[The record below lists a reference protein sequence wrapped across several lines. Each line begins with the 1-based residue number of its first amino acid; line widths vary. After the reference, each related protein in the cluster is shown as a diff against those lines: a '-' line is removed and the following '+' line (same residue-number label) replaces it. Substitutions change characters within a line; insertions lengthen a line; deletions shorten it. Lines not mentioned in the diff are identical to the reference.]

1 MGFVVLHMEKAH
13 GSDSGTT
20 AHIER
25 FIIPK
30 NADPTRTHLNRR
42 LIEYPDGVKDRS
54 AAIQQRLEEVGLTRK
69 IGSNQVRAIRINVSG
84 THEDMKRIEEEGRL
98 DEWCADNLK
107 YFADTFGKENIVAA
121 HLHRDEETPHI
132 HVTLVPIVKGERKRR
147 KREEQTKKRYRKKPT
162 DTVRLCADDIM
173 TRLKLKSYQ
182 DTYAEAMAKYGLQRG
197 IDGSKAR
204 HKSTQQYYRDI
215 QKLADNLKAEVVD
228 LQQQKETAQ
237 EELRRAKKEI
247 QKPTDTVRLC
257 ADDIMTRL
265 KLKSYQDTYAEAM
278 AKYGLQRGIDGSKAR
293 HKSTQQY
300 YRDIQK
306 LADNLKAEVVD
317 LQQQKET
324 AQEELRRAKKEIQ
337 TEKLKGAATTAA
349 ANIAESVGSLFGSNK
364 VKTLERENTALHREV
379 ATHGEAIE
387 ALQTRIQ
394 TMQADH
400 SREIREMQQRHLLE
414 KNEMVTKHQTEVSK
428 LNALLIKAT
437 EWFPWFRAMLRIEKL
452 CLAVG
457 FTHEQTA
464 HLMTSKPLPYNGELY
479 SDEHRRKFRTNDV
492 TAKVGTNNGKLI
504 LAIDGLHIGE
514 WFKKQ
519 FERLQQNVDWK
530 PIQKKNKG
538 FKL

>member
-30 NADPTRTHLNRR
+30 NADPTRTHLNRK
-42 LIEYPDGVKDRS
+42 LVAYPDGIKDRS
-54 AAIQQRLEEVGLTRK
+54 AAIRRRLEEAGLTRK
-69 IGSNQVRAIRINVSG
+69 IGNNQVRAIRINVSG
-84 THEDMKRIEEEGRL
+84 THEDMERIEREGRL
-98 DEWCADNLK
+98 DEWCADNMK

-247 QKPTDTVRLC
+247 Q
-257 ADDIMTRL
+257 
-265 KLKSYQDTYAEAM
+265 
-278 AKYGLQRGIDGSKAR
+278 
-293 HKSTQQY
+293 
-300 YRDIQK
+300 
-306 LADNLKAEVVD
+306 
-317 LQQQKET
+317 
-324 AQEELRRAKKEIQ
+324 

-364 VKTLERENTALHREV
+364 VKTLERENTALQNRIIELEEEARQRERQQ
-379 ATHGEAIE
+379 AK
-387 ALQTRIQ
+387 Q
-394 TMQADH
+394 MQ
-400 SREIREMQQRHLLE
+400 EMKSTYEQQ
-414 KNEMVTKHQTEVSK
+414 
-428 LNALLIKAT
+428 
-437 EWFPWFRAMLRIEKL
+437 
-452 CLAVG
+452 
-457 FTHEQTA
+457 
-464 HLMTSKPLPYNGELY
+464 
-479 SDEHRRKFRTNDV
+479 
-492 TAKVGTNNGKLI
+492 NGKLSEFVNFVKCYFPYVEKLI
-504 LAIDGLHIGE
+504 PTINFLRDRLGFDDGIIRRLCTFKDVAIKGKLYSSEFNQSFETKRSICAIKENENGKFDFNIDGVPHVS
-514 WFKKQ
+514 WFRKKMSE
-519 FERLQQNVDWK
+519 FREAIRIPKPKQNRG
-530 PIQKKNKG
+530 I
-538 FKL
+538 KL

>member
-30 NADPTRTHLNRR
+30 NADPTRTHLNRK
-42 LIEYPDGVKDRS
+42 LVAYPDGIKDRS
-54 AAIQQRLEEVGLTRK
+54 AAIQKRLEEARLTRK
-69 IGSNQVRAIRINVSG
+69 IGNNQVRAIRINVSG

-182 DTYAEAMAKYGLQRG
+182 DTYAVAMAKYGLQRG

-215 QKLADNLKAEVVD
+215 QKLS
-228 LQQQKETAQ
+228 
-237 EELRRAKKEI
+237 
-247 QKPTDTVRLC
+247 
-257 ADDIMTRL
+257 DD
-265 KLKSYQDTYAEAM
+265 
-278 AKYGLQRGIDGSKAR
+278 
-293 HKSTQQY
+293 
-300 YRDIQK
+300 
-306 LADNLKAEVVD
+306 LKAEVVD

-364 VKTLERENTALHREV
+364 VKTLERENTALHRKV
-379 ATHGEAIE
+379 ATHEETIE
-387 ALQTRIQ
+387 ALQAEIQ
-394 TMQADH
+394 TIRADH
-400 SREIREMQQRHLLE
+400 SRQVLEMQQRHLLE
-414 KNEMVTKHQTEVSK
+414 KNETVTKHQTEVSR

-464 HLMTSKPLPYNGELY
+464 HLMTGKPLPYNGELY
-479 SDEHRRKFRTNDV
+479 SDEHRRKFKTNDV

-519 FERLQQNVDWK
+519 FERLQQNVGLK

>member
-54 AAIQQRLEEVGLTRK
+54 AAIQQRLEEAGLTRK
-69 IGSNQVRAIRINVSG
+69 IGINQVRAIRINVSG

-147 KREEQTKKRYRKKPT
+147 KREEQTKKRDRKKPT

-215 QKLADNLKAEVVD
+215 QKLSDDLKAEVVD
-228 LQQQKETAQ
+228 LQQQKETA
-237 EELRRAKKEI
+237 R
-247 QKPTDTVRLC
+247 
-257 ADDIMTRL
+257 
-265 KLKSYQDTYAEAM
+265 
-278 AKYGLQRGIDGSKAR
+278 
-293 HKSTQQY
+293 
-300 YRDIQK
+300 
-306 LADNLKAEVVD
+306 
-317 LQQQKET
+317 
-324 AQEELRRAKKEIQ
+324 EELRRAKKEIQ

-349 ANIAESVGSLFGSNK
+349 TNIAESVGSLFGSNK
-364 VKTLERENTALHREV
+364 VKTLERENTALHRKV
-379 ATHGEAIE
+379 ATHEETIE
-387 ALQTRIQ
+387 ALQAEIQ
-394 TMQADH
+394 TIRADH
-400 SREIREMQQRHLLE
+400 SRQVLEMQQRHLLE
-414 KNEMVTKHQTEVSK
+414 KNETVTKHQTEVSR

-452 CLAVG
+452 CFAVG

-464 HLMTSKPLPYNGELY
+464 HLMTGKPLPYNGELY
-479 SDEHRRKFRTNDV
+479 SDEHRRKFKTNDV

-519 FERLQQNVDWK
+519 FERLQQNVGLK

>member
-30 NADPTRTHLNRR
+30 NADPTRTYLNRR
-42 LIEYPDGVKDRS
+42 LIDYPDGVKDRS
-54 AAIQQRLEEVGLTRK
+54 AAIQRRLEEAGLTRK
-69 IGSNQVRAIRINVSG
+69 IGNNQVRAIRINVSG
-84 THEDMKRIEEEGRL
+84 THEDMERIEREGRL

-147 KREEQTKKRYRKKPT
+147 KREERTKKRYRKKPT

-215 QKLADNLKAEVVD
+215 QKLSDNLKAEVVD
-228 LQQQKETAQ
+228 LQRQKETAQ
-237 EELRRAKKEI
+237 EELRR
-247 QKPTDTVRLC
+247 T
-257 ADDIMTRL
+257 
-265 KLKSYQDTYAEAM
+265 
-278 AKYGLQRGIDGSKAR
+278 
-293 HKSTQQY
+293 
-300 YRDIQK
+300 
-306 LADNLKAEVVD
+306 
-317 LQQQKET
+317 
-324 AQEELRRAKKEIQ
+324 KKEIQ

-379 ATHGEAIE
+379 ATHEETIE
-387 ALQTRIQ
+387 ALQTEIQ
-394 TMQADH
+394 TIRADY
-400 SREIREMQQRHLLE
+400 SRQVLEMQQRYLLE
-414 KNEMVTKHQTEVSK
+414 KDEMVTKHQTEVSR

-437 EWFPWFRAMLRIEKL
+437 EWFPWFRAMLRIENL

-464 HLMTSKPLPYNGELY
+464 HLMTGKPLPYNGELY

-519 FERLQQNVDWK
+519 FERLQQNVGWK